1 MFDFGLVTSWIDT
14 LLREVLGLNSFWTL
28 AIEFVLVGI
37 AILAAYAVVA
47 LILIYAERKICGF
60 FCHTAL

>member
-14 LLREVLGLNSFWTL
+14 LLREVLGLNNFWTL
-28 AIEFVLVGI
+28 AIEFVLVGV

-47 LILIYAERKICGF
+47 LILIYAERKY
-60 FCHTAL
+60 AD